1 MHSDGADRSGK
12 RPLRS
17 NLGAIFETH
26 RPPSGTK
33 LRQIGATTGA
43 PRRSDASEMAILL
56 QPLTGARI
64 SARQENQAIS
74 DAEPIRV
81 SL

>member
-1 MHSDGADRSGK
+1 MNPRLHSDGADRSGK

-33 LRQIGATTGA
+33 LRQIGATIGA
-43 PRRSDASEMAILL
+43 P
-56 QPLTGARI
+56 
-64 SARQENQAIS
+64 
-74 DAEPIRV
+74 
-81 SL
+81 